1 MRTKSRTTHPVA
13 PEAIADDALASRL
26 RLSVARLHRRLRQS
40 ADPGLTISQLSALAS
55 IERDGP
61 LTLGDLARVEQ
72 VQPPTITAL
81 TGKLET
87 AGLVQRTIDD
97 VDRRIHRVAITAQG
111 ARLLERH
118 RKRKNAYLERRLRLL
133 TADERATLA
142 HAAQIMESLAREEGP
157 G

>member
-1 MRTKSRTTHPVA
+1 M
-13 PEAIADDALASRL
+13 
-26 RLSVARLHRRLRQS
+26 
-40 ADPGLTISQLSALAS
+40 
-55 IERDGP
+55 
-61 LTLGDLARVEQ
+61 GDLARVEQ

-111 ARLLERH
+111 ARLLARH

>member
-1 MRTKSRTTHPVA
+1 MRTPSRTTHPVA
-13 PEAIADDALASRL
+13 TDATSDDALASRL

-55 IERDGP
+55 IERNGP

-81 TGKLET
+81 TSKLEA

-97 VDRRIHRVAITAQG
+97 IDRRIHRVAITTQG
-111 ARLLERH
+111 ARLLARH

-133 TADERATLA
+133 TDDERSTLTR
-142 HAAQIMESLAREEGP
+142 AAQIMESLAADRDQP
-157 G
+157 